1 MTAADDALGT
11 KVVDFL
17 VSQEVMGVNADIVLG
32 IVDDR
37 RRAVAHMRPRCG
49 LNLHLPWLCLSSSK
63 SILLLVT
70 KLLTNN
76 TLVVRRF
83 VGQ

>member
-17 VSQEVMGVNADIVLG
+17 VSQEVMGANADIVLG

-37 RRAVAHMRPRCG
+37 RRAVAHMRPR
-49 LNLHLPWLCLSSSK
+49 
-63 SILLLVT
+63 
-70 KLLTNN
+70 
-76 TLVVRRF
+76 
-83 VGQ
+83 

>member
-17 VSQEVMGVNADIVLG
+17 VSQEVMGANPDIVLG

-49 LNLHLPWLCLSSSK
+49 LNLHLPSLRLSSSK

-70 KLLTNN
+70 KLLSNN